1 MQTDFLNRF
10 QDYLIKKNL
19 ISDEERIVVA
29 VSGGMDSMVLL
40 SCFDQMASKYNLS
53 LLVAHLNHKLR
64 GEESDH
70 DEKFVS
76 EYVQNLN
83 IKFVSKQIN
92 VDNYA
97 KENKLSVEL
106 AAREVRYQ
114 FLEEIRAEKK
124 FDKITTGH
132 HANDQA
138 ETVLF
143 NFVRGSGWGGLAGIL
158 PKRKNIVRPLLFAY
172 RWEIKKFAEDQNL
185 QYVQDSSNLSM
196 DHTRNYIRHNLL
208 PVIKKELN
216 SNIHKRLNDFSAI
229 FLEGDNYL
237 KVEAKKAYQACLI
250 SEEDENF
257 TLDIERFC
265 SYFSIL
271 QKYVLFHILAKVK
284 FKQNVLSFRQL
295 GQVLEIIH
303 RGKSGRWY
311 ELPSGWKIGIDHS
324 GIVLYKDHQLKPIHR
339 SVTIGEKISLDSLRL
354 KFSSQFSQESLTA
367 FENDCNVEFIDAK
380 KLKNNEIEIRS
391 IESGDY
397 FFPLGLGHKQK
408 LSNFFINHK
417 VPYHKRRKILVL
429 TNGSEIVWVC
439 GCRLD
444 HRYRITENTSNV
456 IKLKIEY
463 E

>member
-237 KVEAKKAYQACLI
+237 KVEAKRLI
-250 SEEDENF
+250 
-257 TLDIERFC
+257 
-265 SYFSIL
+265 
-271 QKYVLFHILAKVK
+271 
-284 FKQNVLSFRQL
+284 
-295 GQVLEIIH
+295 
-303 RGKSGRWY
+303 
-311 ELPSGWKIGIDHS
+311 
-324 GIVLYKDHQLKPIHR
+324 
-339 SVTIGEKISLDSLRL
+339 RL
-354 KFSSQFSQESLTA
+354 
-367 FENDCNVEFIDAK
+367 V
-380 KLKNNEIEIRS
+380 
-391 IESGDY
+391 
-397 FFPLGLGHKQK
+397 
-408 LSNFFINHK
+408 
-417 VPYHKRRKILVL
+417 
-429 TNGSEIVWVC
+429 
-439 GCRLD
+439 
-444 HRYRITENTSNV
+444 
-456 IKLKIEY
+456 
-463 E
+463 